1 MRFFS
6 YYTLL
11 FLFLL
16 CFNSAFGN
24 RQIDS
29 LFIVGETFIEKS
41 EYEKA
46 MLPFQKLKELLEKE
60 HNPLYFKAVFKIGY
74 CYDYLEEIEKAMP
87 FYQEV
92 LDNEKAVI
100 AIFPEVIYKI
110 YAQIGYSKL
119 GKKENLEVVGYLEKS
134 IAINEKYHLLKS
146 DAESYFVQ
154 YYTDLGNFMQAL
166 KYAKLALSADIAA
179 NNTKNI
185 AFSYDDIGEIYFE
198 TKNYPRAYEYYKKAF
213 DMYVL
218 KKDSASLAHSYISM
232 GRYYFGIEQYDE
244 AFNWYSN
251 ALKLAEKH
259 NPTYIGFSK
268 SFLSEVFD
276 KKGNYKT
283 AIEYEKAAEK
293 ELKNYGVSK
302 YILAS
307 QGKQGILYYKLKQYD
322 EALKMLLPLPKQFAD
337 VGVNNANVIDV
348 YRTIYEIYKLKK
360 DNQNALIYHEKYI
373 ELEQKVQKTQEN
385 ALKELDLEYQA
396 TEKNLEIANQ
406 KTLILEEEKRK
417 NQWLIIALLSL
428 LAGLIATFAL
438 VYFNKIN
445 KIKAQKKTDELKA
458 FNYAVSHDLRMPLLN
473 ASNHLWLLE
482 KNMSINSEDKA
493 HFENLSFSIQR
504 MERMIDE
511 VLTLTQLENENMTFT
526 QVNTKD
532 LVKDVLSDAS
542 ETIKN
547 KEIKVEIGDLPLVKG
562 DSILLYHIFSNLL
575 GNAIKFS
582 DAKKTPYIKVA
593 ARLENNLY
601 IYSIADNGVGF
612 DEQNQE
618 KIFQLFSTSNHGE
631 QNAGIGAGLF
641 IVKKLLEKMNG
652 KIWAKSKIGE
662 GATFYFSL
670 PM

>member
-198 TKNYPRAYEYYKKAF
+198 TKNYPRA
-213 DMYVL
+213 
-218 KKDSASLAHSYISM
+218 
-232 GRYYFGIEQYDE
+232 
-244 AFNWYSN
+244 
-251 ALKLAEKH
+251 
-259 NPTYIGFSK
+259 
-268 SFLSEVFD
+268 
-276 KKGNYKT
+276 
-283 AIEYEKAAEK
+283 
-293 ELKNYGVSK
+293 
-302 YILAS
+302 
-307 QGKQGILYYKLKQYD
+307 
-322 EALKMLLPLPKQFAD
+322 
-337 VGVNNANVIDV
+337 
-348 YRTIYEIYKLKK
+348 
-360 DNQNALIYHEKYI
+360 
-373 ELEQKVQKTQEN
+373 
-385 ALKELDLEYQA
+385 
-396 TEKNLEIANQ
+396 
-406 KTLILEEEKRK
+406 
-417 NQWLIIALLSL
+417 
-428 LAGLIATFAL
+428 
-438 VYFNKIN
+438 
-445 KIKAQKKTDELKA
+445 
-458 FNYAVSHDLRMPLLN
+458 
-473 ASNHLWLLE
+473 
-482 KNMSINSEDKA
+482 
-493 HFENLSFSIQR
+493 
-504 MERMIDE
+504 
-511 VLTLTQLENENMTFT
+511 
-526 QVNTKD
+526 
-532 LVKDVLSDAS
+532 
-542 ETIKN
+542 
-547 KEIKVEIGDLPLVKG
+547 
-562 DSILLYHIFSNLL
+562 
-575 GNAIKFS
+575 
-582 DAKKTPYIKVA
+582 
-593 ARLENNLY
+593 
-601 IYSIADNGVGF
+601 
-612 DEQNQE
+612 
-618 KIFQLFSTSNHGE
+618 
-631 QNAGIGAGLF
+631 
-641 IVKKLLEKMNG
+641 
-652 KIWAKSKIGE
+652 
-662 GATFYFSL
+662 
-670 PM
+670 